1 MSKDV
6 TLHVRIPMAQKWAFE
21 VAAAKADIS
30 LSNYVRSLI
39 ERGLQVADLGD
50 LRASIDALRVERR
63 PHEAPGQQP
72 SSVEIETLLL
82 MRLLCTP
89 QNLGRVHE
97 MLRSMDHE
105 PFHPGG
111 SR

>member
-6 TLHVRIPMAQKWAFE
+6 TLHVRVPREQKWTFE
-21 VAAAKADIS
+21 IAAANAEIS

-39 ERGLQVADLGD
+39 ERGLQAVELDG
-50 LRASIDALRVERR
+50 LRASIEALRFERPAR
-63 PHEAPGQQP
+63 DAPGQQP

-82 MRLLCTP
+82 LRLLCTP

-97 MLRSMDHE
+97 ILRSMDHE
-105 PFHPGG
+105 PFIA
-111 SR
+111 R